1 MDGLTAL
8 DRIREMEREGQ
19 VEKQLVIA
27 LTGNAR
33 EAQIQQALDAG
44 MDDGQL
50 PKFVTSLVLTLSDDQ
65 AISPP

>member
-1 MDGLTAL
+1 
-8 DRIREMEREGQ
+8 
-19 VEKQLVIA
+19 
-27 LTGNAR
+27 
-33 EAQIQQALDAG
+33 